1 MRVFYPPPSV
11 LAAGSGTGT
20 YSGGGSDDSGS
31 QGGNAHNVLG
41 SWGGANC
48 DTGSTCVKQVGDETQ
63 VTWQVQL
70 SPLVMEEGHIQNSR
84 GAQIMIPSTVKD
96 VSIKLTHMP
105 NVQWHRGVAAK
116 GEDTQK
122 TYWEDLDGNPLP
134 EENIISSSNDSYVL
148 TKAVD
153 YQVPIVDS
161 FEKNDEGVTY
171 LIDNN
176 TYKVSSFV
184 KNPHGS
190 LADDEGA
197 LYGVQPSSF
206 AEQPEWDFY
215 QIGLNALGVFT
226 FEVTGTVEAVSDDT
240 YIPIRAENMLWK
252 CSVEGGGPGSP
263 EQGCQSLKDYV
274 WGRTG
279 ELPPVSIPMIPE
291 DESASPARKAEI
303 VQRNKEIALENEKI
317 AALYAD
323 QGTRHGLTSVGTCA
337 VTRNTDRFDTIGT
350 DIESGGDRYRQY
362 AKTFNLYLNPAVN
375 YYGPLTGGEDNCDQG
390 FQHITLC
397 PDEESE
403 VPPSEEP
410 VESEEPTPSDE
421 EEVEPAKPSKETEEP
436 RESEEPTPS
445 EETQEP
451 TPSEEPQE
459 PEQEKPVKPAECPEE
474 REEPVKPVVPPTL
487 PDTDTE
493 VEQGEV
499 VTTVVE
505 PEQDK
510 PADSKPESKPAPKTV
525 ISESVKDNVAKQAKT
540 VAKKDRPKVT
550 TGGHLRAA

>member
-1 MRVFYPPPSV
+1 M
-11 LAAGSGTGT
+11 
-20 YSGGGSDDSGS
+20 
-31 QGGNAHNVLG
+31 
-41 SWGGANC
+41 
-48 DTGSTCVKQVGDETQ
+48 GDETQ

-70 SPLVMEEGHIQNSR
+70 SPLVMSEDHIQTSR

-105 NVQWHRGVAAK
+105 AQKYYDFPNGSIMPTVVPAK
-116 GEDTQK
+116 M
-122 TYWEDLDGNPLP
+122 
-134 EENIISSSNDSYVL
+134 
-148 TKAVD
+148 VD
-153 YQVPIVDS
+153 YQVPIVNSEEELTDN
-161 FEKNDEGVTY
+161 ETY
-171 LIDNN
+171 
-176 TYKVSSFV
+176 YVSSFV

-190 LADDEGA
+190 LENIDSYQGGS
-197 LYGVQPSSF
+197 YGVEPSSYGY
-206 AEQPEWDFY
+206 QPDWDFY
-215 QIGLNALGVFT
+215 QIGLYAIGIFT
-226 FEVTGTVEAVSDDT
+226 FEVTGTVEAVGEDT
-240 YIPIRAENMLWK
+240 YIPIRADNELWK
-252 CSVEGGGPGSP
+252 CSSEGGGPGSA
-263 EQGCQSLKDYV
+263 EEGCQSLKDYY
-274 WGRTG
+274 WGNSG
-279 ELPPVSIPMIPE
+279 ELPPVSIPMIAE
-291 DESASPARKAEI
+291 DDSASSARKAEI

-317 AALYAD
+317 AALYAE
-323 QGTRHGLTSVGTCA
+323 QGTKHGLTNVGACA
-337 VTRNTDRFDTIGT
+337 VTRNTGRFDTIGNDVET
-350 DIESGGDRYRQY
+350 AGEKYGKYVQ
-362 AKTFNLYLNPAVN
+362 TFNLHLNPGVR
-375 YYGPLTGGEDNCDQG
+375 YFGPLNGAEDNCDQG

-397 PDEESE
+397 PDEETE

-410 VESEEPTPSDE
+410 VESEEPTPSEETQEPTPSDE
-421 EEVEPAKPSKETEEP
+421 EEVDPAKPSKETEEP
-436 RESEEPTPS
+436 TSSEEPQESEEPTPS

-459 PEQEKPVKPAECPEE
+459 PEQEKPVKPVDRPEE

>member
-1 MRVFYPPPSV
+1 M
-11 LAAGSGTGT
+11 
-20 YSGGGSDDSGS
+20 
-31 QGGNAHNVLG
+31 
-41 SWGGANC
+41 
-48 DTGSTCVKQVGDETQ
+48 GDETQ

-70 SPLVMEEGHIQNSR
+70 SPLAMSEDHIQTSR

-96 VSIKLTHMP
+96 VSIRLTHMP
-105 NVQWHRGVAAK
+105 A
-116 GEDTQK
+116 QK
-122 TYWEDLDGNPLP
+122 YY
-134 EENIISSSNDSYVL
+134 SSDNFSWSYVPA
-148 TKAVD
+148 KMVD

-161 FEKNDEGVTY
+161 MEELKDNETY
-171 LIDNN
+171 H
-176 TYKVSSFV
+176 VSSFV
-184 KNPHGS
+184 KNLFGS
-190 LADDEGA
+190 LLKYDGYPENRSDQEGMQ
-197 LYGVQPSSF
+197 YGVQRSSF
-206 AEQPEWDFY
+206 ADQPDWDFY

-226 FEVTGTVEAVSDDT
+226 FEVTGTVEAVGEDT

-252 CSVEGGGPGSP
+252 CSSEEGGPGSA
-263 EQGCQSLKDYV
+263 EEGCQSLKDYA
-274 WGRTG
+274 WGRTD

-303 VQRNKEIALENEKI
+303 EQRNKEIALENEKI
-317 AALYAD
+317 AALYAE
-323 QGTRHGLTSVGTCA
+323 QGTKHGLTSVGTCA

-350 DIESGGDRYRQY
+350 DIESAGAYKYGAYQS
-362 AKTFNLYLNPAVN
+362 TFNLHLNPAVN
-375 YYGPLTGGEDNCDQG
+375 YFGPLNGGEDNCDQG

-397 PDEESE
+397 PDEETE

-410 VESEEPTPSDE
+410 QESEEPTPSEE

-436 RESEEPTPS
+436 GDSEEPTSSEEPQESEEPTPS

-459 PEQEKPVKPAECPEE
+459 SEQDKPVKPGERPEE
-474 REEPVKPVVPPTL
+474 REEPKIPVVPPTV

-505 PEQDK
+505 PEGNPEQPEQDK
-510 PADSKPESKPAPKTV
+510 PVDSKPGSKPAPKTV
-525 ISESVKDNVAKQAKT
+525 IAESVKDNVAKQAKT

>member
-1 MRVFYPPPSV
+1 M
-11 LAAGSGTGT
+11 
-20 YSGGGSDDSGS
+20 
-31 QGGNAHNVLG
+31 
-41 SWGGANC
+41 
-48 DTGSTCVKQVGDETQ
+48 GDETQ

-70 SPLVMEEGHIQNSR
+70 SPLVFSGDHIQTTS

-105 NVQWHRGVAAK
+105 DIYMRPVDDGK
-116 GEDTQK
+116 GHLRETQ
-122 TYWEDLDGNPLP
+122 WEDADGNPLP
-134 EENIISSSNDSYVL
+134 EANIITHENDSYVPA
-148 TKAVD
+148 KAVD

-161 FEKNDEGVTY
+161 IAELTDND
-171 LIDNN
+171 

-184 KNPHGS
+184 KNPYGS
-190 LADDEGA
+190 LADNNTLADGNKGI
-197 LYGVQPSSF
+197 YGVQRSSF
-206 AEQPEWDFY
+206 ADQPDWDFY
-215 QIGLNALGVFT
+215 QIGLNTVGVFT
-226 FEVTGTVEAVSDDT
+226 FEVTGTVEAVGDDT
-240 YIPIRAENMLWK
+240 YVPIRADNMLWK
-252 CSVEGGGPGSP
+252 CSAEGGGPGST
-263 EQGCQSLKDYV
+263 EEGCLNLKEYV

-291 DESASPARKAEI
+291 DESASSARKAEI
-303 VQRNKEIALENEKI
+303 EQRNKEIALENEKI
-317 AALYAD
+317 AALYAE
-323 QGTRHGLTSVGTCA
+323 QGTKHGLTSVGTCA

-362 AKTFNLYLNPAVN
+362 VKTFSLYLNPAVN
-375 YYGPLTGGEDNCDQG
+375 YYGSLLGGEDNCDQG

-397 PDEESE
+397 PDEESTP
-403 VPPSEEP
+403 VTEE
-410 VESEEPTPSDE
+410 DE
-421 EEVEPAKPSKETEEP
+421 EVGPAKPSKETEEP
-436 RESEEPTPS
+436 TDSEEPEQSEEPTSSEEPGESEEPTPS

-459 PEQEKPVKPAECPEE
+459 PEQEKPVKPVDRPEE

-499 VTTVVE
+499 VTTAVE
-505 PEQDK
+505 P
-510 PADSKPESKPAPKTV
+510 AESKPAPKTV

-550 TGGHLRAA
+550 TGGHLRVA

>member
-1 MRVFYPPPSV
+1 M
-11 LAAGSGTGT
+11 
-20 YSGGGSDDSGS
+20 
-31 QGGNAHNVLG
+31 
-41 SWGGANC
+41 
-48 DTGSTCVKQVGDETQ
+48 GDETQ

-70 SPLVMEEGHIQNSR
+70 SPVVMSEDHIQTTR

-105 NVQWHRGVAAK
+105 NVQWHRGDAAQ

-161 FEKNDEGVTY
+161 FEKNDEGIPY
-171 LIDNN
+171 LIDND
-176 TYKVSSFV
+176 TYKVSSFI

-197 LYGVQPSSF
+197 LYGVQRSSF
-206 AEQPEWDFY
+206 ADQPEWDFY

-226 FEVTGTVEAVSDDT
+226 FEVTGTVEAVGEDT
-240 YIPIRAENMLWK
+240 YIPIRADNMLWK
-252 CSVEGGGPGSP
+252 CIKEGGGPGST
-263 EQGCQSLKDYV
+263 EEGCLNLKEYV

-291 DESASPARKAEI
+291 DESASSARKAEI
-303 VQRNKEIALENEKI
+303 EQRNKEIALENERI
-317 AALYAD
+317 ANLYAD

-337 VTRNTDRFDTIGT
+337 VTRNTNRFDTIGN

-362 AKTFNLYLNPAVN
+362 VKTFNLYLNPTV
-375 YYGPLTGGEDNCDQG
+375 YYFGSLLGGEDNCDQG

-397 PDEESE
+397 PDEETE
-403 VPPSEEP
+403 VPPSKEP
-410 VESEEPTPSDE
+410 VESEEPTPSEE
-421 EEVEPAKPSKETEEP
+421 EEVDPAKPSKETEEP
-436 RESEEPTPS
+436 TDSEEPGESEEPTPS

-451 TPSEEPQE
+451 TPSEEP
-459 PEQEKPVKPAECPEE
+459 EQEKPVKPAEYPEE
-474 REEPVKPVVPPTL
+474 REEPVKPVVPPTV
-487 PDTDTE
+487 PDTDVE
-493 VEQGEV
+493 AEQGEV

-505 PEQDK
+505 PEDKEEK